1 MVRKRSDEADTQL
14 IAILENL
21 LAENINIS
29 AREVAKRHPA
39 VASASTITRDRA
51 RRELLESYQVR
62 QVELQKWQNRLKKGN
77 KAEVATQLAR
87 QQSRIEQLE
96 RTEEI
101 LLRGHISLIA
111 VMAELGGTTKLSSY
125 YNRFSELRNSL
136 TQLKALPE
144 AFGTTEIIEVAEKT
158 RRKSPQKKRAAETL

>member
-14 IAILENL
+14 TAILESL

-29 AREVAKRHPA
+29 AREVAKRHPE

-51 RRELLESYQVR
+51 RRELLEIYQLR
-62 QVELQKWQNRLKKGN
+62 QVELNKWQDRLKKGS
-77 KAEVATQLAR
+77 KAEVATKLEQ

-96 RTEEI
+96 RNEEI
-101 LLRGHISLIA
+101 LLRGHVSLIA

-125 YNRFSELRNSL
+125 YNRFSELRDSL
-136 TQLKALPE
+136 AQLNALPE
-144 AFGTTEIIEVAEKT
+144 SARKISGIAAKERK
-158 RRKSPQKKRAAETL
+158 KSPPKKRAGK